1 MQEFRKAEMTF
12 LSEVNLVTKELTALS
27 QAQSLV

>member
-1 MQEFRKAEMTF
+1 MWVSRKAEMTF
-12 LSEVNLVTKELTALS
+12 LYDVNLVTNELAALS